1 LTTLLISKPKR
12 LKLFSSFHRFSQQ
25 QNRGQQKKE
34 FTTKKRKKA
43 RILIKLLNRSPESA
57 WKFEEIMRGNIGGE
71 NLLLGAIT
79 KDASVS
85 HESKLIGLSL
95 SSLSLSLSVSL
106 SVQPQ
111 RQTVEGDG

>member
-1 LTTLLISKPKR
+1 LTTLFISKPKR

-79 KDASVS
+79 KDASVF

-95 SSLSLSLSVSL
+95 SSLSLSLSLRVSL
-106 SVQPQ
+106 CATSKTDSG
-111 RQTVEGDG
+111 R